1 MLKSANYNSEKPTV
15 ACFDLLVPEFG
26 ELAGGSMREHDYQVL
41 LANMKQ
47 ENMNIEDMEWYLNL
61 RKQGTIPHGGFGLGF
76 ERLISYLAGYD
87 NVRDISAF
95 PRAPELCNC

>member
-1 MLKSANYNSEKPTV
+1 MLKSANYKAENPTV

-61 RKQGTIPHGGFGLGF
+61 RKQGTIPMVGL
-76 ERLISYLAGYD
+76 
-87 NVRDISAF
+87 V
-95 PRAPELCNC
+95 